1 MSFKNFILLIATL
14 LMALF
19 LLFYGEVGFT
29 NNSELL
35 WQIRMP
41 KIVSCFF
48 AGGMLATAGLLM
60 QIFFQ
65 NPLAGPDILG
75 VSSGSSLFVAL
86 WMLVGAS
93 LNPIFLSIGVSAM
106 SFLGAMSVFALLL
119 FLIHKNL
126 SRVSLIIV
134 GLLISSFAS
143 SCISLLVNLSSAS
156 SLKNF
161 LMWSMGSF
169 RNLTLV
175 DLPEFIFFSMLA
187 IIPLIFI
194 KKPLNQFLLSE
205 HYAQSMGVN
214 VKKMK
219 YVFVT
224 MAALMISI
232 VTHFCGPVGFIGI
245 ISPHLAR
252 HFHKRSNLDQLLPAS
267 FFMGAILAFL
277 AEIILVLLPESLISV
292 NAILGIIGAPL
303 IVYFIAHQRDLK

>member
-1 MSFKNFILLIATL
+1 MSLKNIFLLVMTL
-14 LMALF
+14 LMASF

-29 NNSELL
+29 SNSVLL
-35 WQIRMP
+35 WEIRLP
-41 KIVSCFF
+41 KILSCFF

-75 VSSGSSLFVAL
+75 VSSGSSLFVAV
-86 WMLVGAS
+86 WMLIGSA
-93 LNPIFLSIGVSAM
+93 LNPIIQSLGLSAM
-106 SFLGAMSVFALLL
+106 SFLGAMVVFALLL
-119 FLIHKNL
+119 FLIHKNV
-126 SRVSLIIV
+126 SRVSLIII

-143 SCISLLVNLSSAS
+143 SCISLLVSLSTAG

-161 LMWSMGSF
+161 LLWSMGSF
-169 RNLTLV
+169 RNLTTV
-175 DLPEFIFFSMLA
+175 DLGQFLILSIMSLV
-187 IIPLIFI
+187 PLIFL

-205 HYAQSMGVN
+205 HYAQSMGVDI
-214 VKKMK
+214 KKMK
-219 YVFVT
+219 YIFVT
-224 MAALMISI
+224 IAALQISV

-252 HFHKRSNLDQLLPAS
+252 HFHKRSNLNQLLPAS
-267 FFMGAILAFL
+267 FLVGALLAFL
-277 AEIILVLLPESLISV
+277 AETILVLLPESLISV

>member
-1 MSFKNFILLIATL
+1 MNFKNFILLIATL

-35 WQIRMP
+35 WLIRVP

>member
-219 YVFVT
+219 YIFVT
-224 MAALMISI
+224 MAALMISV

-267 FFMGAILAFL
+267 FFMGAILAFI

>member
-35 WQIRMP
+35 WQIRVP

-219 YVFVT
+219 YIFVT
-224 MAALMISI
+224 MAALMISV

-267 FFMGAILAFL
+267 FFMGAISAFI

>member
-35 WQIRMP
+35 WQIRVP

-219 YVFVT
+219 YIFVT
-224 MAALMISI
+224 MAALMISV

-267 FFMGAILAFL
+267 FFMGAIFAFI